1 MFNSHLLISSS
12 GLIAGQY
19 NKTHLFDVEI
29 PERKI
34 KLKESEYIEKG
45 CSIAAPIETPAGK
58 IGLGIV
64 NYAYSIFKWL
74 VT

>member
-12 GLIAGQY
+12 GAISGQY

-45 CSIAAPIETPAGK
+45 CSITLQNRTWHCKALFI
-58 IGLGIV
+58 
-64 NYAYSIFKWL
+64 
-74 VT
+74 

>member
-12 GLIAGQY
+12 GAIAGQY
-19 NKTHLFDVEI
+19 NKTHLFDIEI

-45 CSIAAPIETPAGK
+45 CSITAPIQTPAGK

-64 NYAYSIFKWL
+64 TLHLFIVKLCA
-74 VT
+74 

>member
-12 GLIAGQY
+12 GVIAGQY

-45 CSIAAPIETPAGK
+45 CSITAPIETPAGK

-64 NYAYSIFKWL
+64 TQITTL
-74 VT
+74 